1 MVACYITRFGCRSL
15 QEPQAEFVSTSH
27 TCVYKTARADVAM
40 CCTVHALYTQEAMM
54 IFFPCA
60 ALNRTDAQDTD
71 VQSICD
77 TLVESLFSV
86 FVTAGGC
93 GQYFTTYRIARNFR
107 GA

>member
-1 MVACYITRFGCRSL
+1 
-15 QEPQAEFVSTSH
+15 
-27 TCVYKTARADVAM
+27 
-40 CCTVHALYTQEAMM
+40 M

-93 GQYFTTYRIARNFR
+93 GQYFTT
-107 GA
+107 